1 MEQENSCMIRA
12 VIFDMDG
19 VSLPAGVDVDL
30 HLLADE
36 EGRPAGGIGR

>member
-1 MEQENSCMIRA
+1 VAAAASAR
-12 VIFDMDG
+12 VG
-19 VSLPAGVDVDL
+19 VAGVDVDL